1 MEAARGLAMPADA
14 LVSGRRKFVKGTL
27 GTLLAASALPALTSC
42 DFLHSKSQ
50 FVVNAEDWLES
61 LALAIGAKTVYNIV
75 KGGLR
80 GGSWSPWAP
89 EVEDV
94 AEDILEYGLVAAASS
109 FSTITL
115 PSNGAVTASA
125 MTARYRFIPGG
136 VAYAQPVPPV
146 LMMRASRTRAG
157 DPDTDLLV
165 AFVDG
170 GRKHIIFKPW
180 AWQTLALFVNYLT
193 ANQDPANLSVA
204 RAVCVL
210 TLIPSGTRPQTG
222 TMPGGLAD
230 YYNYKSRNGNVRIA
244 LIQESNGSP
253 TGVITASAIPGGDGR
268 PLVKSF
274 KLPTQPAIA

>member
-1 MEAARGLAMPADA
+1 MEAARGLAMPADSP
-14 LVSGRRKFVKGTL
+14 VSGRRKFVKGTL
-27 GTLLAASALPALTSC
+27 GTILAASALPALASC
-42 DFLHSKSQ
+42 DFLHSKSR

-61 LALAIGAKTVYNIV
+61 LALAIGAKTVYKIV
-75 KGGLR
+75 RGGLQR
-80 GGSWSPWAP
+80 GNWSEWAP

-94 AEDILEYGLVAAASS
+94 GEEILEDGLVAASS
-109 FSTITL
+109 FNTIGL
-115 PSNGAVTASA
+115 PSDGAVTASA

-136 VAYAQPVPPV
+136 VGYAQPVPPV
-146 LMMRASRTRAG
+146 LMMRASRTPAG
-157 DPDTDLLV
+157 DPNTDLLV

-170 GRKHIIFKPW
+170 GRKHIVFKPW

-210 TLIPSGTRPQTG
+210 TLIPAGTRPQTG

-244 LIQESNGSP
+244 LVQESNGSP

-274 KLPTQPAIA
+274 KLPTQPTIA